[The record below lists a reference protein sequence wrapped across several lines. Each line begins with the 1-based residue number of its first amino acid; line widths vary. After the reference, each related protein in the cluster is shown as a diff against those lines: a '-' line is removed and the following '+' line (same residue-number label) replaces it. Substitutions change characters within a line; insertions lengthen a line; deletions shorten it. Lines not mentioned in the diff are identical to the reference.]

1 MKQENKLND
10 FVVFHA
16 DVKRMTDAE
25 LEASLRELRALTV
38 KAEQPEHPSTFFR
51 ARAA

>member
-1 MKQENKLND
+1 MNQENKVTE
-10 FVVFHA
+10 FIVFDA
-16 DVKRMTDAE
+16 NVKKMSDAE

-51 ARAA
+51 TRAA